1 MTTTPLE
8 LRRPS
13 ERVAEVLLA
22 RPEARN
28 AFDGA
33 LVAALTETFHALGR
47 DPGLRVVVLGAH
59 GGVFCAG
66 ADLRW
71 MRAMAGATPEE
82 NRTDARALAELLAAL
97 DSCPVPVVARVQ
109 GDCFGGGVG
118 LLAACDVVVA
128 SEAARFC
135 LSEARL
141 GLVPATIG
149 PYLVRAIGARAVRR
163 YAVTAERF
171 GAAEAHRLGLVHE
184 RCAPEALDA
193 AVHAIVEAITGNGP
207 AAVRGC
213 KRLVGELA
221 GRPITS
227 ELREETARLIADV
240 RGGPE
245 AREGMAAFLEGR
257 APSWR

>member
-1 MTTTPLE
+1 MTTASLE

-13 ERVAEVLLA
+13 DRVAEVLLA

-28 AFDGA
+28 AFDGP
-33 LVAALTETFHALGR
+33 LVAALTEAFTRLGQ
-47 DPGLRVVVLGAH
+47 DPALRVVVLGAH

-66 ADLRW
+66 ADLAW

-82 NRTDARALAELLAAL
+82 NRADARALAGMLAAV
-97 DSCPVPVVARVQ
+97 DGCPVPVVARVQ
-109 GDCFGGGVG
+109 GDCWGGGVG

-135 LSEARL
+135 LSEVRL

-149 PYLVRAIGARAVRR
+149 PYLVRAVGARAVRR

-171 GAAEAHRLGLVHE
+171 GAAEAHRLGLVHQ

-193 AVHAIVEAITGNGP
+193 AVHGLVEAIAGNGP
-207 AAVRGC
+207 SAVRRC
-213 KRLVGELA
+213 KRLAADLA
-221 GRPITS
+221 ERPLGP
-227 ELREETARLIADV
+227 ELREETARLIAEV
-240 RGGPE
+240 RAGIE
-245 AREGMAAFLEGR
+245 AREGVAAFLEGR